1 MPGFF
6 VGAGRWTESARV
18 PMCYGH
24 ITKERIMRP
33 ISGFI
38 AAAFAVLL
46 LAGCSSTAGDNT
58 TYARPAETGGVRV
71 PLN

>member
-1 MPGFF
+1 M
-6 VGAGRWTESARV
+6 S
-18 PMCYGH
+18 YGH

-46 LAGCSSTAGDNT
+46 LAGCSTTAGDNT
-58 TYARPAETGGVRV
+58 TYARPADTGGGVRV

>member
-1 MPGFF
+1 
-6 VGAGRWTESARV
+6 
-18 PMCYGH
+18 
-24 ITKERIMRP
+24 MRP

-46 LAGCSSTAGDNT
+46 LAGCNTSAGDNVN
-58 TYARPAETGGVRV
+58 YARPADTGGVRV